1 MKELFKYFLKYLFSP
16 FILLISIFVFLI
28 VFYKSEIIY
37 QGLQRDYY
45 IQYYTISI
53 ILTLISL
60 YSFFLNEK
68 LKFNIFIL
76 LFSVTITVYVIELS
90 LISFEKKITNLDD
103 KKKLFSNLELEF
115 DDRSKIQVYKD
126 LKKIDK
132 DYVITVSPQNYLKK
146 KTELFPLS
154 GISNSPTIFCNENG
168 YYSVYTSDR
177 YGFNNLDEIWDFE
190 NIEYLIV
197 GDSFAQGAC
206 VNRPDDF
213 SSILKKLSNKNV
225 LNIGYSGHGPI
236 REYASLK
243 EYMDLKKIK
252 NVIWLFYSNDIND
265 LKHEYNNVILRN
277 YIEDYNFKQNL
288 YLKQNL
294 INQLVKNEIL
304 TSEKNFK
311 KMKIFDL
318 ENYIKLS
325 NLRKKIQFKKDENNK
340 NFKKIIKLANK
351 FSKEKNANFY
361 FVYLPSFEEIKF
373 NGDSQIYL
381 STKSLINQLEI
392 PFIDIYKFL
401 KRDKN
406 NLDFFP
412 LKMQGH
418 YNEYGYRVIGK
429 EIYNELLKF

>member
-53 ILTLISL
+53 ILTLISI

-68 LKFNIFIL
+68 LKLNIFIL

-392 PFIDIYKFL
+392 PFIDIYEFL

>member
-53 ILTLISL
+53 ILTLISI

-68 LKFNIFIL
+68 LKLNIFIL

>member
-53 ILTLISL
+53 ILTLISI

-68 LKFNIFIL
+68 LKLNIFIL

-146 KTELFPLS
+146 KTKLFPLS